1 MLCVR
6 ARNLCEACKWSSTC
20 PQRMHMLGFTVKVLM
35 ALSGA
40 SARLEGVNRPD
51 LLPKEDTPLID
62 VAGFLTPG
70 EVCLSL
76 EKQQSVQCLSFVM
89 AHKGGSRGL

>member
-1 MLCVR
+1 MCR
-6 ARNLCEACKWSSTC
+6 ALANVTGTGHWPSTWGC
-20 PQRMHMLGFTVKVLM
+20 ASFCGYLTKLLP

-70 EVCLSL
+70 EVPFLLPLCENLPRT
-76 EKQQSVQCLSFVM
+76 VQLHSF
-89 AHKGGSRGL
+89 